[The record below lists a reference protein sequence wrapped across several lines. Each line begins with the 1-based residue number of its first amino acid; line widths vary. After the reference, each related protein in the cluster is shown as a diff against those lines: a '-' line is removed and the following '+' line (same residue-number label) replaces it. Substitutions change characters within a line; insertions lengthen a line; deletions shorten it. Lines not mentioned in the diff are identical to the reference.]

1 MFSLFVLSLWVPLG
15 VWRWN
20 YVYVHSVPMCT
31 VFIFILQIP
40 LPVEMVG
47 RDTCTS
53 NQGAVPLPDHA
64 LGVLVSW

>member
-1 MFSLFVLSLWVPLG
+1 MCVD
-15 VWRWN
+15 
-20 YVYVHSVPMCT
+20 SVSMCS

-47 RDTCTS
+47 RETEPPTKR
-53 NQGAVPLPDHA
+53 AVPLPEHA